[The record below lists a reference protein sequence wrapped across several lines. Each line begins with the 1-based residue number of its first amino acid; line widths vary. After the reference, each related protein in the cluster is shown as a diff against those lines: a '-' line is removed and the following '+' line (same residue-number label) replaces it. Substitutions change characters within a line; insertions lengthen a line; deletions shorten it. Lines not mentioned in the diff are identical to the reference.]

1 MKLKIISTFIL
12 GMFVLLGLSSCVKED
27 NYDGPNA
34 SLQGN
39 VFQDGTDSTVQTC
52 AGNFSIELEQLSW
65 SSTPTPQ
72 YIPIKTDGTYENT
85 ELFSG
90 HYRVAIH
97 GGAFWPI
104 DSTEMDIAEGS
115 KYDFKLTPYL
125 LLTNFTAVLTDST
138 TLKLDF
144 NLQAPIDGI
153 PKVLEIQPYVNT
165 TEIVGPGASI
175 YNYSD
180 VNKITV
186 GKEWADFTDADK
198 SQEIIIPNLIPGR
211 IFYVRAGV
219 KFDNNDK
226 SSNLTNIIK
235 ITVP

>member
-1 MKLKIISTFIL
+1 MKLKIISTFFL

-27 NYDGPNA
+27 NYEGPNA

-52 AGNFSIELEQLSW
+52 SGNFNIELEQLSW

-90 HYRVAIH
+90 HYRLSIH

-104 DSTEMDIAEGS
+104 DSAEMDIAEGS

-125 LLTNFTAVLTDST
+125 LLTNFTAQLTDST
-138 TLKLDF
+138 TLKLNF

-153 PKVLEIQPYVNT
+153 PQILEIQPYVNT

-175 YNYSD
+175 YSLSD
-180 VNKITV
+180 VNKITI

-198 SQEIIIPNLIPGR
+198 AQQIIVPNLIHGR
-211 IFYVRAGV
+211 IFYVRVGV
-219 KFDNNDK
+219 KFNDSFK
-226 SSNLTNIIK
+226 SSNLSNIIK